1 MLAQGFP
8 AVTAVQ
14 KMQEIWGEYLDEI
27 LSERNV
33 LFLKAPGLGL
43 VLQVGNESFKIA

>member
-1 MLAQGFP
+1 MLVQGFS

-14 KMQEIWGEYLDEI
+14 KMQEIRREYLDEI

-33 LFLKAPGLGL
+33 LFLKAPGPGP
-43 VLQVGNESFKIA
+43 VLQVWNESFKIA

>member
-1 MLAQGFP
+1 MLVQGFP

-14 KMQEIWGEYLDEI
+14 KMQEIRGEYLDDI
-27 LSERNV
+27 LCERNV
-33 LFLKAPGLGL
+33 LLLKAPGLGP

>member
-1 MLAQGFP
+1 MMVQGFS

-14 KMQEIWGEYLDEI
+14 KMQEIRCEYLDEI

-33 LFLKAPGLGL
+33 LFLKAPGLGP